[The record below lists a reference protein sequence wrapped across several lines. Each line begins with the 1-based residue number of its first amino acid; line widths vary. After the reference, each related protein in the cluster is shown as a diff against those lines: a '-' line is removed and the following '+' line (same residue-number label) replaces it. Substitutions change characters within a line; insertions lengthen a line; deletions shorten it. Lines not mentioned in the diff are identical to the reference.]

1 MKKLS
6 GIVLGMLVVA
16 PVNAAQFPDSER
28 ELATGSAGQLMQL
41 QREGSLASSNP
52 QPATDLER
60 EKAVDR
66 FLKTYNNAIPAAGG
80 AGGTGSSTSGG
91 GADTSTR

>member
-6 GIVLGMLVVA
+6 GIVLGMWLVA

-41 QREGSLASSNP
+41 QREGRLASSNP

-80 AGGTGSSTSGG
+80 SGGTGTSGG
-91 GADTSTR
+91 GAATSTR